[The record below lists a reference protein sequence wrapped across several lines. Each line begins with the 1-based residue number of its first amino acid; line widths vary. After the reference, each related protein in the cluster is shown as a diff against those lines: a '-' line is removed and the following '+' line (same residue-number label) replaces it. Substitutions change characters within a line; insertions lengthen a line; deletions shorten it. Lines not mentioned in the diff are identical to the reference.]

1 MRSYRVSRVA
11 DPGAPFGR
19 VAQLAEHST
28 LNRQVVGSI
37 PTASTICL
45 VPKTAFRAVV
55 ADLTKRF
62 PELDSGPGSLCSPYG
77 SANPRSFPAPW
88 PSQFGS

>member
-1 MRSYRVSRVA
+1 MRSYRFYRVA

-37 PTASTICL
+37 PTASTITLNQKFRVDHITSKHMTYEDTCL
-45 VPKTAFRAVV
+45 LREIGNYVKASSFC
-55 ADLTKRF
+55 KF
-62 PELDSGPGSLCSPYG
+62 DSEEGAL
-77 SANPRSFPAPW
+77 
-88 PSQFGS
+88 

>member
-1 MRSYRVSRVA
+1 MRSYRFYRVA

-37 PTASTICL
+37 PTASTISDRQFVTL
-45 VPKTAFRAVV
+45 ASALFSGV
-55 ADLTKRF
+55 AGFIDERIPLGHA
-62 PELDSGPGSLCSPYG
+62 SGT
-77 SANPRSFPAPW
+77 
-88 PSQFGS
+88 PS